1 MRKKEEYKT
10 LKRKL
15 ADLEKRNVVGTKK
28 EFEALQSKWGQ
39 LEKSFKAAQQ
49 KKLKSRPTD
58 NGESCPPIIKPKPI
72 TPMKKEGVLSPE
84 FVMKVNKLREQVAIV
99 SRSLGAAEDV
109 NKVKDDLDK
118 ISPKILEL
126 EEINEVGIRGTPEQ
140 ISQGKRVLQK
150 LLDEWATV
158 NITISQL
165 MMRTPP
171 SKSPSPCPVISGNQ
185 QTHATD
191 ITDLEGWLDEMEV
204 KMKEWKE
211 ISESAPEQSRKLLK
225 EMEANIS
232 KRHKS
237 VMLLMSKKS
246 RMSPA
251 YDDSTKRVEAIGHK
265 WRNLLAE
272 MTIRRD
278 KILGEGGVHRV
289 LSRWWEPHVVLRDWI
304 RRATD
309 AYDAPVTIA
318 DEAALRNSL
327 SNLKVCTYI
336 FCNLYF
342 IRPQDI

>member
-1 MRKKEEYKT
+1 MLCFLQDTTSEFLRKKEEFKT

-15 ADLEKRNVVGTKK
+15 GELEKRNIVGTKK
-28 EFEALQSKWGQ
+28 ELEALQAKWSQ
-39 LEKSFKAAQQ
+39 LEKSFKAAQP
-49 KKLKSRPTD
+49 KKRDPKTKTPDTS
-58 NGESCPPIIKPKPI
+58 ESCPPIIKPKPI
-72 TPMKKEGVLSPE
+72 SPLKKEGALAPE
-84 FVMKVNKLREQVAIV
+84 FVMKVNKLRELVATI

-126 EEINEVGIRGTPEQ
+126 EEINEIGLRGTIEQ
-140 ISQGKRVLQK
+140 VSQAKRVLQK

-165 MMRTPP
+165 MMRSPP
-171 SKSPSPCPVISGNQ
+171 SKSPSPCPVISASP
-185 QTHATD
+185 QTQASD
-191 ITDLEGWLDEMEV
+191 ITDLESWLEEMEG

-211 ISESAPEQSRKLLK
+211 VSEISPEESKARLK

-232 KRHKS
+232 KRHRS

-251 YDDSTKRVEAIGHK
+251 YDDSTKRIEAIGHK

-309 AYDAPVTIA
+309 AIDAPVTIA

-327 SNLKVCTYI
+327 SNLKV
-336 FCNLYF
+336 
-342 IRPQDI
+342 